1 MNEPIQIPNIDDYT
15 QEIIDGTLI
24 LTPKKKYITE
34 DELNMLSFSKS
45 SILECIVKK
54 NDEIISKNKKYRSIL
69 VDIWKSMPTQKILQ
83 TTTFNFKLTNEN
95 GKKGY
100 NWVDEIKMSFQG
112 KDSNK
117 TFTEIISMIKLNK
130 MSIEV
135 SIELESKKIIN
146 FKIE

>member
-45 SILECIVKK
+45 SVLECIVKK

-95 GKKGY
+95 GKNGY

-135 SIELESKKIIN
+135 SIELESKRIIN